1 MRFSARVLAVMVLFI
16 LAGMTALADDTAKP
30 KDAAKKSEAGSAS
43 ASATATSEA
52 ATKPQPAASPLAPR
66 PKPAP
71 ARASSSSM
79 RGDNTPAVEGFA
91 GYSYVRFNV
100 GNRPVVPFP
109 IVSVPDHFDFHG
121 GTGAITGNFTDW
133 VGLKADIS
141 GYTLWDSPLSV
152 HTFTYLFGPQFS
164 YRKSERVT
172 PFAHALFGV
181 ASARGTASGGG
192 LTHRNAFADALGFGL
207 DINTSRHSAWRLVQ
221 IDYLGTKFR
230 DGNKNLQNNLRMST
244 GIVFRM
250 GYASA
255 PPLASATCS
264 LDKPEVWAGEPV
276 KASVAPR
283 NFDPKHTL
291 KYAWATNGGKVQGQ
305 GATVTVDTAGIAEG
319 QSYNVSVHVTDP
331 KSKNA
336 AASCQTTFATQKRLP
351 PTIGCCCS
359 ANPASVIVGGAV
371 AIHCDAAS
379 PQGGPVSVASQ
390 SDCGVTGQGTDFTVD
405 TAKLSPGSCAVQST
419 VTDDHQLTATTTTSF
434 RVQAPP
440 PPPPPPPKPQPTA
453 IELRLAL
460 HSIYFVTAQPTP
472 ANPTGGLVLSQ
483 QRTLIPVA
491 ADFKVYLESHP
502 DAKLI
507 LEGHADPRGAPEYN
521 QGLSERRVARTKAFL
536 VEHGVP
542 ASSIETKAYGV
553 QKNMTDAEVREA
565 VNSNP
570 DLTPGERQR
579 ILRNERL
586 IILASNRRVD
596 IALST
601 TGQVSIRH
609 FPFSAEDALTL
620 IGGREKPK
628 PAARPA
634 PRRARPAPGKAPRK
648 AAPKKQ
654 Q

>member
-1 MRFSARVLAVMVLFI
+1 MHA
-16 LAGMTALADDTAKP
+16 
-30 KDAAKKSEAGSAS
+30 
-43 ASATATSEA
+43 
-52 ATKPQPAASPLAPR
+52 
-66 PKPAP
+66 
-71 ARASSSSM
+71 
-79 RGDNTPAVEGFA
+79 
-91 GYSYVRFNV
+91 Y
-100 GNRPVVPFP
+100 
-109 IVSVPDHFDFHG
+109 
-121 GTGAITGNFTDW
+121 
-133 VGLKADIS
+133 
-141 GYTLWDSPLSV
+141 
-152 HTFTYLFGPQFS
+152 TYLFGPQFS
-164 YRKSERVT
+164 FRKNERLT
-172 PFAHALFGV
+172 PFVHALFGV
-181 ASARGTASGGG
+181 ASARGGQSLVGPA
-192 LTHRNAFADALGFGL
+192 HRNAFADAIGVGL
-207 DINTSRHSAWRLVQ
+207 DVKAAKYVSLRLFQ

-230 DGNKNLQNNLRMST
+230 DGHNNQQNNLRLSG
-244 GIVFRM
+244 GIVLRL
-250 GYASA
+250 GYPSA
-255 PPLASATCS
+255 PLAASATCS
-264 LDKPEVWAGEPV
+264 VDKPEVWAGEPV

-291 KYAWATNGGKVQGQ
+291 KYEWTTNGGKVQGQ

-319 QSYNVSVHVTDP
+319 QSYNVSVRVTDP

-336 AASCQTTFATQKRLP
+336 VASCQTTFATRKRLP
-351 PTIGCCCS
+351 PTISCS

-371 AIHCDAAS
+371 AIHCDAGS

-419 VTDDHQLTATTTTSF
+419 VTDDHQLTATTSTSF
-434 RVQAPP
+434 RVQA
-440 PPPPPPPKPQPTA
+440 PPPPPPKPQPTA

-507 LEGHADPRGAPEYN
+507 LEGHADPRGTPEYN

-579 ILRNERL
+579 ILSNERL

-601 TGQVSIRH
+601 TGQTSIRH

>member
-43 ASATATSEA
+43 TSATATSEA
-52 ATKPQPAASPLAPR
+52 ATKPQPAASALLPR
-66 PKPAP
+66 PRPAP
-71 ARASSSSM
+71 ASSSSSSM
-79 RGDNTPAVEGFA
+79 RGDNTPAVEAFL
-91 GYSYVRFNV
+91 GYSYIRFTTD
-100 GNRPVVPFP
+100 NRPIIPFP
-109 IVSVPDHFDFHG
+109 TVNIPDHFDLQ
-121 GTGAITGNFTDW
+121 GATEELTGNVTDW
-133 VGLKADIS
+133 FGLVADF
-141 GYTLWDSPLSV
+141 GQYNTWHRTPGV
-152 HTFTYLFGPQFS
+152 HAYTYLFGPQFS

-181 ASARGTASGGG
+181 ASARGGQSLVGP
-192 LTHRNAFADALGFGL
+192 THRNAFADAIGVGL
-207 DINTSRHSAWRLVQ
+207 DVKVARNISWRLFQ

-230 DGNKNLQNNLRMST
+230 DGHNNQQNNLRLSG
-244 GIVFRM
+244 GIVLRL
-250 GYASA
+250 GYPSA
-255 PPLASATCS
+255 PLGASATCS
-264 LDKPEVWAGEPV
+264 VDKPEVWAGEPV

-305 GATVTVDTAGIAEG
+305 GATVTVDTAGVAEG

-336 AASCQTTFATQKRLP
+336 AATCQTTFATQKRLP
-351 PTIGCCCS
+351 PTISCS

-434 RVQAPP
+434 AVKAPP
-440 PPPPPPPKPQPTA
+440 PPPPPPPKPQATA

-565 VNSNP
+565 INSNP
-570 DLTPGERQR
+570 DLTPEERQR